1 MKILLVILAFAIIV
15 FGIMEIKAYRRFSPL
30 YHPAINSK

>member
-1 MKILLVILAFAIIV
+1 MKMLLTISAFALIV
-15 FGIMEIKAYRRFSPL
+15 FGFIEIKVYHRFSPL